1 MSELKRTVWG
11 PALWSFLHTA
21 ASAADHPEQLVLLL
35 RTLPF
40 VLPCPECRVHVAEHY
55 AASPPESI
63 TDAVSASRYLFQL
76 HNETNLRLGKPAQP
90 PKVLHARHGV
100 LLPEALRVS
109 FSSAR
114 LRPYRVV

>member
-21 ASAADHPEQLVLLL
+21 AATADHPEQLVQLL

-40 VLPCPECRVHVAEHY
+40 VLPCPECRSHVSEHY
-55 AASPPESI
+55 AAHPPEAI
-63 TDAVSASRYLFQL
+63 TDAVAASRYLFRL
-76 HNETNLRLGKPAQP
+76 HNSTNLRLGKQEQHPR
-90 PKVLHARHGV
+90 VLHARHGMM
-100 LLPEALRVS
+100 LPEALNLS
-109 FSSAR
+109 FSSSR